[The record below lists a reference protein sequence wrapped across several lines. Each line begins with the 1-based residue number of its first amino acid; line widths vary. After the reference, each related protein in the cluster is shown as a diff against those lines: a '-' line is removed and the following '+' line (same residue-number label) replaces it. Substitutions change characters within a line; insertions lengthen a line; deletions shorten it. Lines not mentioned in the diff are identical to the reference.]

1 MIRATPA
8 SYASAG
14 FGLALVVLAVL
25 LSPPAQAQVG
35 EPAVL
40 KRSAELR
47 ATPAETGRVLQ
58 SLPAQEPVTRLP
70 ERQGPWIQV
79 QTRTGVAGWVHM
91 FDVGPAGI
99 GAGAGTSAPTAS
111 NPVAGGLRGL
121 TNLIRGPSA
130 APPRTATS
138 TIGIRGLEAED
149 LARAQP
155 NLPAVTEM
163 ERLRQGEA
171 GARDFAAAAP
181 LAAALVPALAPP
193 RQRSPQAGA
202 NSDPGQ
208 R

>member
-1 MIRATPA
+1 M
-8 SYASAG
+8 
-14 FGLALVVLAVL
+14 
-25 LSPPAQAQVG
+25 
-35 EPAVL
+35 L

-47 ATPAETGRVLQ
+47 AAPAETGRVLL
-58 SLPAQEPVTRLP
+58 SLPAQEPLTRLP

-91 FDVGPAGI
+91 FDVGPAGL
-99 GAGAGTSAPTAS
+99 GAGASTSVPSGS

-121 TNLIRGPSA
+121 TNLIRGPSS

-155 NLPAVTEM
+155 NLAAVAQM
-163 ERLRQGEA
+163 EGLRQGES
-171 GARDFAAAAP
+171 GAREFAADARLAAAP
-181 LAAALVPALAPP
+181 LPALAAPP
-193 RQRSPQAGA
+193 RQRSPQAGG

-208 R
+208 QQ